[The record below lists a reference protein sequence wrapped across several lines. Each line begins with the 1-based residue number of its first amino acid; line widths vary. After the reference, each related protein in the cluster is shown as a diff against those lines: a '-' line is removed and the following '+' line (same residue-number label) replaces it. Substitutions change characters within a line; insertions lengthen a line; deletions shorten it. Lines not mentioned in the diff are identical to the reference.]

1 MNLYTDTKT
10 DRMLFGFN
18 SYVSKSECR
27 IYYSFATGV
36 AGFWAKRKLKIKAS
50 SILKW
55 QWVLL

>member
-1 MNLYTDTKT
+1 MPDL
-10 DRMLFGFN
+10 LFFCN
-18 SYVSKSECR
+18 W
-27 IYYSFATGV
+27 V